1 MGRRR
6 KKAPAAV
13 VGFDVGKS
21 FHWAFGVGAG
31 GEAVLSERVDNRPA
45 AIDRVLAE
53 AGAGALVVVDQRRN
67 IGALVLARARAA
79 GMRVAYLPGRAEKQA
94 REMFPATAK
103 TDELD
108 AEVIA
113 RTALGM
119 PWTLREVPEE
129 DERRASLRMLSS
141 QRAFCVKERTESLN
155 RLRAVLLEA
164 DPALEAALDP
174 SRRWQLEVLAALGS
188 AHGCAAAGEAS
199 YRRLAGARGG
209 REDAFWEVL
218 SASAAS
224 RPEVRAEGT
233 LASMLAGQV
242 LARDAEVAALD
253 AAIGE
258 LLEGDATYEALL
270 TVPGVGPRTA
280 AALVASVDVTMFRS
294 HDELASYC
302 GIAPADSQSGTS
314 ARSTRPKR
322 GGSKPLKNLLV
333 FSCNSLIG
341 TKNEFGRYYE
351 KCRGRGMRHNKALKA
366 VARKRLKVIY
376 AIMRDRV
383 PYRAA

>member
-6 KKAPAAV
+6 KKVPAAV
-13 VGFDVGKS
+13 IGFDVGKS

-67 IGALVLARARAA
+67 IGALVLSRARGA
-79 GMRVAYLPGRAEKQA
+79 GMRVAYLPGKAEKQA

-141 QRAFCVKERTESLN
+141 QRSFCVKGRTESLN

-188 AHGCAAAGEAS
+188 AHGCAAAGEER
-199 YRRLAGARGG
+199 YRRLAGARDG
-209 REDAFWEVL
+209 REDTLWEAL

-224 RPEVRAEGT
+224 RPEVRAEGA
-233 LASMLAGQV
+233 LVSMLAGQV
-242 LARDAEVAALD
+242 LARDAEVDALD

-280 AALVASVDVTMFRS
+280 AALVTSVDVAMFRS

-322 GGSKPLKNLLV
+322 GGSKPLKNLLI

-341 TKNEFGRYYE
+341 TKNEFGRYYDE
-351 KCRGRGMRHNKALKA
+351 CRGRGMRHNKALKA

>member
-21 FHWAFGVGAG
+21 FHRAFGAGAG
-31 GEAVLSERVDNRPA
+31 GEAVLSERVDSRPA
-45 AIDRVLAE
+45 AIDRALAE

-67 IGALVLARARAA
+67 IGAPALSRARGA
-79 GMRVAYLPGRAEKQA
+79 GMRVAYLPGKAEKQA

-129 DERRASLRMLSS
+129 DERGASLRMLSS
-141 QRAFCVKERTESLN
+141 RRSFCVKGRTEPLN
-155 RLRAVLLEA
+155 RLRAVLLGA

-174 SRRWQLEVLAALGS
+174 SRRWRPEVLAALGS
-188 AHGCAAAGEAS
+188 AHGRAAAGEGRH
-199 YRRLAGARGG
+199 RRLAGARGG
-209 REDAFWEVL
+209 REDALWEAL

-224 RPEVRAEGT
+224 RPEARAEGA
-233 LASMLAGQV
+233 LVSMLAGQV
-242 LARDAEVAALD
+242 LARGAEVDAPD

-258 LLEGDATYEALL
+258 LLEGDATYEAPL

-280 AALVASVDVTMFRS
+280 AALVTSVDVAMFRS

-302 GIAPADSQSGTS
+302 GIAPADSRSGTS

-322 GGSKPLKNLLV
+322 GGSKPLKNLLI

-341 TKNEFGRYYE
+341 TKNELGGYYDE
-351 KCRGRGMRHNKALKA
+351 CRGRVMRHNKALKA

>member
-1 MGRRR
+1 MGRRK

-21 FHWAFGVGAG
+21 FHRAFGAGAG

-45 AIDRVLAE
+45 AIDRALAE

-67 IGALVLARARAA
+67 IGAPALSRARGA
-79 GMRVAYLPGRAEKQA
+79 GMRVAYLPGKAEKQA

-141 QRAFCVKERTESLN
+141 QRSFCVKGRTESLN

-174 SRRWQLEVLAALGS
+174 SRRWQPEVLAALGS
-188 AHGCAAAGEAS
+188 AHGRAAAGEER

-209 REDAFWEVL
+209 REDTLWEAL

-224 RPEVRAEGT
+224 RPEVRAEGA
-233 LASMLAGQV
+233 LVSMLAGQV
-242 LARDAEVAALD
+242 LARDAEVDALD

-280 AALVASVDVTMFRS
+280 AALVTSVDVAMFRS

-322 GGSKPLKNLLV
+322 GGSKPLKNLLI

-341 TKNEFGRYYE
+341 TKNEFGRYYDE
-351 KCRGRGMRHNKALKA
+351 CRGRGMRHNKALKA

>member
-21 FHWAFGVGAG
+21 FHRAFGVGAG
-31 GEAVLSERVDNRPA
+31 GEAVLSERVDSRPA
-45 AIDRVLAE
+45 SIDRALAE

-67 IGALVLARARAA
+67 IGALALSRARGA
-79 GMRVAYLPGRAEKQA
+79 GMRVAYLPGKAEKRA

-129 DERRASLRMLSS
+129 DERGASLRMLSS
-141 QRAFCVKERTESLN
+141 QRSFCVKGHTESLN
-155 RLRAVLLEA
+155 RLRAVLLGA

-174 SRRWQLEVLAALGS
+174 SRRWRPEVLAALGS
-188 AHGCAAAGEAS
+188 AHGCAAAGEGRH
-199 YRRLAGARGG
+199 RRLAGARGG
-209 REDAFWEVL
+209 REDALWEAL

-224 RPEVRAEGT
+224 RPEARAEGA
-233 LASMLAGQV
+233 LVSMLAVQV
-242 LARDAEVAALD
+242 LARDAEVDALD

-258 LLEGDATYEALL
+258 LLEGDATYEAPL

-280 AALVASVDVTMFRS
+280 AALVASVDVAMFRS

-302 GIAPADSQSGTS
+302 GIAPADSRSGTS

-322 GGSKPLKNLLV
+322 SGSKPLKNLLI

-341 TKNEFGRYYE
+341 TKNEFGRYYDE
-351 KCRGRGMRHNKALKA
+351 CRGRGMRHNKALKA

>member
-6 KKAPAAV
+6 EKAPVAV

-45 AIDRVLAE
+45 AIDRILAE
-53 AGAGALVVVDQRRN
+53 AGADALVVVDQRRN
-67 IGALVLARARAA
+67 IGSLVLSRARAA
-79 GMRVAYLPGRAEKQA
+79 GMRVAYLPGKAEKQA

-141 QRAFCVKERTESLN
+141 QRSFCVKGRTESLN

-174 SRRWQLEVLAALGS
+174 SRRWQLEVLAAFGS
-188 AHGCAAAGEAS
+188 AHGCADAGEGAC
-199 YRRLAGARGG
+199 RRLAGARGG
-209 REDAFWEVL
+209 REDAFWEAIRA
-218 SASAAS
+218 SASSRSAA
-224 RPEVRAEGT
+224 RAEGT
-233 LASMLAGQV
+233 LVSMLASQI
-242 LARDAEVAALD
+242 LARDAEIAALD
-253 AAIGE
+253 EAVGE
-258 LLEGDATYEALL
+258 LLEGDAAYGALL
-270 TVPGVGPRTA
+270 TIPGVGPRTA
-280 AALVASVDVTMFRS
+280 AALVTSVDVTMFRS

-314 ARSTRPKR
+314 TRSTKPKR
-322 GGSKPLKNLLV
+322 GGNKSLKNLLI

-351 KCRGRGMRHNKALKA
+351 ECRGRGMRHNKALKA
-366 VARKRLKVIY
+366 VARKRLKVIF
-376 AIMRDRV
+376 AIMRDKS